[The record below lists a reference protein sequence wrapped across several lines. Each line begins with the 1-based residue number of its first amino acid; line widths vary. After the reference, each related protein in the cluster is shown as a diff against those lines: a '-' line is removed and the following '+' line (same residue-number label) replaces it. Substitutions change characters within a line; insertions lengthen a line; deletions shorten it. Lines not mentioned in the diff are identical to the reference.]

1 MSEAPP
7 PHPATAPPAPDS
19 IAALLAKA
27 RVWILL
33 GFLALV
39 GVALAGAARLRV
51 DPTPQRIFETHDEE
65 FVFLRRAH
73 EVFGREDGAIFF
85 HVHVPAGVFSPEGMD
100 LLRRLHGE
108 LAGIDSLAGVEDLTT
123 AWVSAPGRAPGPLLG
138 PGADLAEAREL
149 ALASPLLA
157 GRLVSRDGK
166 AALVLTGA
174 SPERESYD
182 ELVDPVDTCLALAER
197 IERPSGASVRV
208 TGIPVAR
215 VLIARRLLGDQ
226 VIFLPVCTLAFLVI
240 LWLLFRDLRA
250 VTLPLVAVGL
260 ALILTAGVLGW
271 SGEPIDIINNVLP
284 VLIFVIGVSDAI
296 HLLIRYR
303 HELDTGRPQW
313 EALTIT
319 IRHLL
324 VACLI
329 TSVTTAVGFGS
340 LGLAS
345 IEILKRFG
353 LYAAI
358 GVMLAYLVVIVFVP
372 LVLSYL
378 SPHLPPAGRA
388 ADRRMSELSLRL
400 GRWVHAH
407 RKRLLVLFALVLSA
421 AVVFARRVQEENNLY
436 EAFHPDDPLIQANEA
451 LERDFAGIFPVTVF
465 VEWEEGRGV
474 LDPAALAYLAELQ
487 AAVEE
492 QGFPALSLLDLL
504 QELALARAGERRLPQ
519 TRLEAVQA
527 MTALQLGLAQQGRE
541 ELLRRLIRPEARA
554 LRITARATDAG
565 AQLLQTR
572 FGAIDAWI
580 AANAAR
586 AADLGLR
593 ARLTGDGPVASR
605 GVNQLIGD
613 LFSSLLLALAV
624 ILPIMC
630 LLLRSV
636 RAGLISMIPNATPLL
651 LTLGMMGLVGMD
663 LRVTSVIV
671 FTVSLGLA
679 VDDTI
684 HFMVRFRE
692 EWRLGEEADPDLLY
706 QRALE
711 RTFASTGG
719 AIVTT
724 TLLLSLGFGA
734 LLFSRFPITRTFGI
748 LMEVTVIGAL
758 VADLLLLPACL
769 ALFKPFRRESR
780 IAAPS
785 GPEPPA
791 GEAP

>member
-7 PHPATAPPAPDS
+7 ATPASAPPAPDS
-19 IAALLAKA
+19 IAARLAKA
-27 RVWILL
+27 RVWTLL
-33 GFLALV
+33 GFLVLV
-39 GVALAGAARLRV
+39 GAALAGAVQLRV

-73 EVFGREDGAIFF
+73 EVFGRDDDVILF
-85 HVHVPAGVFSPEGMD
+85 HVRVPSGVFSPEGVA
-100 LLRRLHGE
+100 LLRRLHAE
-108 LAGIDSLAGVEDLTT
+108 LAGIESLVGVDDLTT
-123 AWVSAPGRAPGPLLG
+123 AWASAPGRAPAPLLRS
-138 PGADLAEAREL
+138 GADLEEAREL

-157 GRLVSRDGK
+157 GRLVSRDAT
-166 AALVLTGA
+166 AALVLTRVG
-174 SPERESYD
+174 PERERYD
-182 ELVDPVDTCLALAER
+182 DLVEPVDACLALAAR
-197 IERPSGASVRV
+197 VERPSGASVGV

-215 VLIARRLLGDQ
+215 VLIARRLLSDQ
-226 VIFLPVCTLAFLVI
+226 LTFFPVCALAFLVI

-250 VTLPLVAVGL
+250 VVLPLAAVGL

-271 SGEPIDIINNVLP
+271 TGEPIDIINNVLP

-353 LYAAI
+353 LYAAV

-378 SPHLPPAGRA
+378 APHLPPAGRA

-407 RKRLLVLFALVLSA
+407 RKRVLLGFAVVLALALV
-421 AVVFARRVQEENNLY
+421 FAQRVQEENNLY
-436 EAFHPDDPLIQANEA
+436 EAFHEDDPLIQANEA

-465 VEWEEGRGV
+465 VEWEEGRGI
-474 LDPAALAYLAELQ
+474 LDPAALSFLAELQ
-487 AAVEE
+487 EAVEE
-492 QGFPALSLLDLL
+492 QHFPALSVLDLL
-504 QELALARAGERRLPQ
+504 AELTQARTGERRLPQ
-519 TRLEAVQA
+519 TRPEAVQT
-527 MTALQLGLAQQGRE
+527 MTALQLGLNQQGRG
-541 ELLRRLIRPEARA
+541 ELLRRLIRPEQRA
-554 LRITARATDAG
+554 LRITARAADAG
-565 AQLLQTR
+565 AQVLQAR
-572 FGAIDAWI
+572 FRAIEAWI
-580 AANAAR
+580 AANATR
-586 AADLGLR
+586 AQDLGLE

-613 LFSSLLLALAV
+613 LFSSLLLALAI

-636 RAGLISMIPNATPLL
+636 RAGLVSMIPNATPLL

-692 EWRLGEEADPDLLY
+692 EWRLGAKDADPELVY
-706 QRALE
+706 QLALE
-711 RTFASTGG
+711 RTFAGTGG

-724 TLLLSLGFGA
+724 TVLLSLGFGA
-734 LLFSRFPITRTFGI
+734 LLFSRFPITRTFGF

-769 ALFKPFRRESR
+769 ALFKPFRRDR

-785 GPEPPA
+785 ELAQPA